1 MDKPDPQDRE
11 GLPSPETAK
20 PDATGPAAQTAPEQS
35 ASTEAEAPERTVAET
50 ATRSVFP
57 QLDTEDSRNALTTRD
72 ENAGNGINAMLN
84 VGLDVQIVLGHAR
97 MPISRLLELTR
108 GSIVELNRK
117 IGAPVDLMVND
128 RLVARGDLV
137 KVGEDRLGVSL
148 TQIVKD
154 HAAD

>member
-1 MDKPDPQDRE
+1 MDKPDLQNAQSAAADVDAQA
-11 GLPSPETAK
+11 PSSQISEAFDEAPSEDTERPETM
-20 PDATGPAAQTAPEQS
+20 
-35 ASTEAEAPERTVAET
+35 
-50 ATRSVFP
+50 FP
-57 QLDTEDSRNALTTRD
+57 HLDSDDTLNALTTVP
-72 ENAGNGINAMLN
+72 AGKGNTGINAMLN
-84 VGLDVQIVLGHAR
+84 VGLDVQIVLGQAR

-117 IGAPVDLMVND
+117 IGAPVDLMVSD

-154 HAAD
+154 YVPD

>member
-1 MDKPDPQDRE
+1 
-11 GLPSPETAK
+11 G
-20 PDATGPAAQTAPEQS
+20 G
-35 ASTEAEAPERTVAET
+35 
-50 ATRSVFP
+50 
-57 QLDTEDSRNALTTRD
+57 
-72 ENAGNGINAMLN
+72 AGMNAMLN
-84 VGLDVQIVLGHAR
+84 VRLDVQVVLGQAR

-117 IGAPVDLMVND
+117 IGAPVDLMVSG

-154 HAAD
+154 YVPD

>member
-1 MDKPDPQDRE
+1 MDKPDKQTPKTNADADTKSQA
-11 GLPSPETAK
+11 SPELADALGQPVT
-20 PDATGPAAQTAPEQS
+20 PDQDADK
-35 ASTEAEAPERTVAET
+35 
-50 ATRSVFP
+50 SVFP
-57 QLDTEDSRNALTTRD
+57 NLDQQDTEQDGIDAAQLGKGG
-72 ENAGNGINAMLN
+72 AGINAMLN
-84 VGLDVQIVLGHAR
+84 VGLDVQVVLGQAR

-117 IGAPVDLMVND
+117 IGAPVDLMVSD

-154 HAAD
+154 YVPD

>member
-1 MDKPDPQDRE
+1 MDKPDPQNPKTNGETDVQSTASPALADALGQPVAPDHNKTVFPNLDRE
-11 GLPSPETAK
+11 
-20 PDATGPAAQTAPEQS
+20 DPAHHELD
-35 ASTEAEAPERTVAET
+35 EARLEKGGA
-50 ATRSVFP
+50 
-57 QLDTEDSRNALTTRD
+57 
-72 ENAGNGINAMLN
+72 GINAMLN
-84 VGLDVQIVLGHAR
+84 VGLDVQVVLGQAR

-117 IGAPVDLMVND
+117 IGAPVDLMVSD

-154 HAAD
+154 YVPD

>member
-1 MDKPDPQDRE
+1 MTQTVASESAVFPHLDTDDTE
-11 GLPSPETAK
+11 NAL
-20 PDATGPAAQTAPEQS
+20 AAQPE
-35 ASTEAEAPERTVAET
+35 EGG
-50 ATRSVFP
+50 
-57 QLDTEDSRNALTTRD
+57 
-72 ENAGNGINAMLN
+72 AGMNAMLN
-84 VGLDVQIVLGHAR
+84 VRLDVQVVLGQAR

-117 IGAPVDLMVND
+117 IGAPVDLMVSG

-154 HAAD
+154 YVPD

>member
-1 MDKPDPQDRE
+1 MDKPDLQSPQDDNKATE
-11 GLPSPETAK
+11 SKA
-20 PDATGPAAQTAPEQS
+20 PDATPEQPRADAFGNAAS
-35 ASTEAEAPERTVAET
+35 AGGDDAG
-50 ATRSVFP
+50 VFP
-57 QLDTEDSRNALTTRD
+57 QLDTEDSRNALAPRP
-72 ENAGNGINAMLN
+72 EAGGAGINAMLN
-84 VGLDVQIVLGHAR
+84 VGLDVQIVLGQAR

-117 IGAPVDLMVND
+117 IGAPVDLMVSD

-154 HAAD
+154 YVPD

>member
-1 MDKPDPQDRE
+1 MQKPDPKAAENATR
-11 GLPSPETAK
+11 
-20 PDATGPAAQTAPEQS
+20 PDDA
-35 ASTEAEAPERTVAET
+35 AEAVNAPGTQPLGDEIAADR
-50 ATRSVFP
+50 TRSGDVFP
-57 QLDTEDSRNALTTRD
+57 QLDTEDTINALMKRP
-72 ENAGNGINAMLN
+72 EEGGGHGINAMLN
-84 VGLDVQIVLGHAR
+84 VGLDVQIVLGHTR

-117 IGAPVDLMVND
+117 IGAPVDLMVSN

-154 HAAD
+154 HAPD

>member
-1 MDKPDPQDRE
+1 MHKLDQKDADSAAHAKTDADDVDKPMTPQD
-11 GLPSPETAK
+11 TAEMTQTVAGESAVF
-20 PDATGPAAQTAPEQS
+20 PHLDTDDAENALAAQPE
-35 ASTEAEAPERTVAET
+35 EGG
-50 ATRSVFP
+50 
-57 QLDTEDSRNALTTRD
+57 
-72 ENAGNGINAMLN
+72 AGMNAMLN
-84 VGLDVQIVLGHAR
+84 VRLDVQVVLGQAR

-117 IGAPVDLMVND
+117 IGAPVDLMVSG

-154 HAAD
+154 YVPD

>member
-1 MDKPDPQDRE
+1 MDKPD
-11 GLPSPETAK
+11 LK
-20 PDATGPAAQTAPEQS
+20 DAASGAEAQTDTQPLAQ
-35 ASTEAEAPERTVAET
+35 ALAENAAED
-50 ATRSVFP
+50 AAGEGPIFP
-57 QLDTEDSRNALTTRD
+57 HLDTEESLTALATTQRD
-72 ENAGNGINAMLN
+72 AGNTGINAMMN
-84 VGLDVQIVLGHAR
+84 VGLDVQIVLGQAR

-117 IGAPVDLMVND
+117 IGAPVDLMVSD

-154 HAAD
+154 YVPD

>member
-1 MDKPDPQDRE
+1 MQKLDRKDA
-11 GLPSPETAK
+11 ETGAQTDA
-20 PDATGPAAQTAPEQS
+20 DATTSAPQESEATLAGES
-35 ASTEAEAPERTVAET
+35 A
-50 ATRSVFP
+50 VFP
-57 QLDTEDSRNALTTRD
+57 HLDADDIENALTALP
-72 ENAGNGINAMLN
+72 EEGSAGMNAMLN
-84 VGLDVQIVLGHAR
+84 VRLDVQVVLGQAR

-117 IGAPVDLMVND
+117 IGAPVDLMVSG

-154 HAAD
+154 YVPE

>member
-1 MDKPDPQDRE
+1 MEKPDPQE
-11 GLPSPETAK
+11 PQKEEASAETPAAEAK
-20 PDATGPAAQTAPEQS
+20 P
-35 ASTEAEAPERTVAET
+35 EAEKTPRADAFGNTGAQ
-50 ATRSVFP
+50 ADGGVFP
-57 QLDTEDSRNALTTRD
+57 QLDTEDSRNALAPRPEPGST
-72 ENAGNGINAMLN
+72 GINAMLN
-84 VGLDVQIVLGHAR
+84 VGLDVQVVLGQAR

-117 IGAPVDLMVND
+117 IGAPVDLMVSD

-154 HAAD
+154 YVPD

>member
-1 MDKPDPQDRE
+1 MDKPDLQ
-11 GLPSPETAK
+11 SAK
-20 PDATGPAAQTAPEQS
+20 DTDPKSDATPDTTPEEQPRADALGNTGTTS
-35 ASTEAEAPERTVAET
+35 ASEAG
-50 ATRSVFP
+50 VFP
-57 QLDTEDSRNALTTRD
+57 QLDTEDSRNALAPRAEPGST
-72 ENAGNGINAMLN
+72 GINAMLN
-84 VGLDVQIVLGHAR
+84 VGLDVQIVLGQAR

-117 IGAPVDLMVND
+117 IGAPVDLMVSD

-154 HAAD
+154 YVPD

>member
-1 MDKPDPQDRE
+1 MDKPDLQ
-11 GLPSPETAK
+11 SPKDT
-20 PDATGPAAQTAPEQS
+20 DASIDKADNTPAEQPR
-35 ASTEAEAPERTVAET
+35 ADALGNTEAPGGAEAD
-50 ATRSVFP
+50 VFP
-57 QLDTEDSRNALTTRD
+57 QLDTEDSRNALAPRG
-72 ENAGNGINAMLN
+72 EAGSTGINAMLN
-84 VGLDVQIVLGHAR
+84 VGLDVQIVLGQAR

-117 IGAPVDLMVND
+117 IGAPVDLMVSD

-154 HAAD
+154 YAPD

>member
-1 MDKPDPQDRE
+1 MDKPDLQ
-11 GLPSPETAK
+11 SPK
-20 PDATGPAAQTAPEQS
+20 DNDKN
-35 ASTEAEAPERTVAET
+35 AEASVEAPAAET
-50 ATRSVFP
+50 AAEQPRADALGNTGADKPADTGVFP
-57 QLDTEDSRNALTTRD
+57 QLDTEDSRNALAPRPDPGTP
-72 ENAGNGINAMLN
+72 GINAMLN
-84 VGLDVQIVLGHAR
+84 VGLDVQIVLGQAR

-117 IGAPVDLMVND
+117 IGAPVDLMVSD

-154 HAAD
+154 YVPD

>member
-1 MDKPDPQDRE
+1 MDKPDLQNPKPNADADAQSQASSPLADALGQPVDPDQD
-11 GLPSPETAK
+11 K
-20 PDATGPAAQTAPEQS
+20 
-35 ASTEAEAPERTVAET
+35 RTV
-50 ATRSVFP
+50 FP
-57 QLDTEDSRNALTTRD
+57 NLDQDDPTQDGLDAARLEKGGA
-72 ENAGNGINAMLN
+72 GINAMLN
-84 VGLDVQIVLGHAR
+84 VGLDVQVVLGQAR

-117 IGAPVDLMVND
+117 IGAPVDLMVSD

-154 HAAD
+154 YVPD

>member
-1 MDKPDPQDRE
+1 MHKLDQKDAEAAAHAKTDKDAEHTPMTPQDTLDTAE
-11 GLPSPETAK
+11 ALATESPVFPYLDTD
-20 PDATGPAAQTAPEQS
+20 DAENVLTAP
-35 ASTEAEAPERTVAET
+35 PEEGG
-50 ATRSVFP
+50 
-57 QLDTEDSRNALTTRD
+57 
-72 ENAGNGINAMLN
+72 AGMNAMLN
-84 VGLDVQIVLGHAR
+84 VRLDVQVVLGQAR

-117 IGAPVDLMVND
+117 IGAPVDLMVSG

-154 HAAD
+154 YVPD

>member
-1 MDKPDPQDRE
+1 MDKPE
-11 GLPSPETAK
+11 TPSPEAEK
-20 PDATGPAAQTAPEQS
+20 AEDR
-35 ASTEAEAPERTVAET
+35 TEAQSIGDALT
-50 ATRSVFP
+50 AGAAGQRRGDDVFP
-57 QLDTEDSRNALTTRD
+57 QLDSEDTLNAIVKRAEEGGT
-72 ENAGNGINAMLN
+72 GINAMLN
-84 VGLDVQIVLGHAR
+84 VGLDVQIVLGHTR

-117 IGAPVDLMVND
+117 IGAPVDLMVSN

-154 HAAD
+154 HAPD